1 MSFQLLK
8 AVLQTRTQLTSKVYR
23 IGVVFQRQHREF
35 ASASLF
41 SDVRKTAS
49 DEIHCV
55 AGRRGD
61 LLSLLYSTKRFKSAQ
76 AKEDKSS
83 TVWGSK
89 KSKRN
94 VRLQLKDIMSNSD
107 TEAQLAPLRA
117 AVQEQG
123 NIVRELKA
131 NGAPEIDVKKA
142 VAELKLRKK
151 VLEDKELELTPSVV
165 NFDRSKME
173 DLLKRRFFYDQSFAI
188 YGGITG
194 QYDFGPM
201 GCALK
206 SNILSLWR
214 QFFSLE
220 EQMLEVDCSILT
232 PEPVLKASGHVD
244 RFADLMVK
252 DVKTGECFRLD
263 HLIKNALEKLSKEK
277 TATAKLK
284 AECED
289 IVIKL
294 DGMTKQEM
302 ADVLAKYNIKSPL
315 TGNDL
320 TEPIEFNLMFATQIG
335 PTGLVKGFLRPETA
349 QGIFVNFKR
358 LLEFNQGKLPFAV
371 AQIGNSFRNEIS
383 PRSGLIRVREF
394 TMAEIEHFCDPTQKD
409 HSKFENVASTQMT
422 LYSACNQMD
431 GKSAQKISIGDAV
444 KSGLVANETLGYY
457 MARIHQFLLT
467 IGIKAECLR
476 FRQHMSNEMAHYACD
491 CWDGECLTSYGWVEC
506 VGCADRSA
514 YDLGQHMAATGVRLV
529 AEKRLPAPKT
539 IEVSEIV
546 PNKQALGKT
555 FKKDAKAIT
564 DALAKLSLDEV
575 KAVEQQLNEAQEYNL
590 TTGEGSSFKLTPDTI
605 AVKHSSKTVHVEEI
619 IPSVVEPSFGIGRIM
634 YALLEQNFL
643 CRDGDEQRCYFTL
656 PSVVAPLKCS
666 ILPLSNNAEFQPY
679 TRQLSS
685 ALTKAELSHKVDDS
699 SGSIGRR
706 YARTDEIAIPFG
718 ITVDFDT
725 LKEPPTVTL
734 RDRNSMKQVRVDIN
748 EVIEVVKDLSLG
760 RLEWTQV
767 LEKYPLFEQ
776 QETTTK

>member
-1 MSFQLLK
+1 MSLQVIKAFQPLRTCT
-8 AVLQTRTQLTSKVYR
+8 AVLWKFRPRSLKSNSINCGRTFT
-23 IGVVFQRQHREF
+23 F
-35 ASASLF
+35 ASEAHFSVKKVAAAPFSAYHTESLPTTAAS
-41 SDVRKTAS
+41 
-49 DEIHCV
+49 
-55 AGRRGD
+55 
-61 LLSLLYSTKRFKSAQ
+61 
-76 AKEDKSS
+76 KEA
-83 TVWGSK
+83 TPNWGSK
-89 KSKRN
+89 KNKRK
-94 VRLQLKDIMSNSD
+94 VRLRFNDIMSNPEI
-107 TEAQLAPLRA
+107 EAKLAPLRA

-123 NIVRELKA
+123 NLVRELKVK
-131 NGAPEIDVKKA
+131 GASEIDIKRA
-142 VAELKLRKK
+142 VAELKARKK
-151 VLEDKELELTPSVV
+151 LLEDRELELTPSVIT
-165 NFDRSKME
+165 FDRSKME

-206 SNILSLWR
+206 SNIISLWR
-214 QFFSLE
+214 QFFVLE

-277 TATAKLK
+277 TSTAELK

-294 DGMTKQEM
+294 DGMNKQEM
-302 ADVLAKYNIKSPL
+302 SDVLSKYSIKSPL

-394 TMAEIEHFCDPTQKD
+394 TMAEIEHFCDPVHKN
-409 HSKFENVASTQMT
+409 HPKFESIADTRLT

-431 GKSAQKISIGDAV
+431 GKSAQQVTIGEAV
-444 KSGLVANETLGYY
+444 RNSLVANETLGYY
-457 MARIHQFLLT
+457 MTRIHLFLLT
-467 IGIKAECLR
+467 IGIKPECLR

-491 CWDGECLTSYGWVEC
+491 CWDAECLTSYGWVEC

-514 YDLGQHMAATGVRLV
+514 YDLGQHTQATGVRLV
-529 AEKRLPAPKT
+529 AEKRLPEPKT
-539 IEVSEIV
+539 VEVSEIV
-546 PNKQALGKT
+546 PNKQTLGKT
-555 FKKDAKAIT
+555 FKKDAKSIT
-564 DALAKLSLDEV
+564 DALAKLSLNEV
-575 KAVEQQLNEAQEYNL
+575 NEIEQTLNDKQEFVLSLHN
-590 TTGEGSSFKLTPDTI
+590 GSEFKLTSDTI
-605 AVKHSSKTVHVEEI
+605 SVKHGTKTVHVEEI
-619 IPSVVEPSFGIGRIM
+619 TPSVIEPSFGIGRIM
-634 YALLEQNFL
+634 YALLEQNFQ
-643 CRDGDEQRCYFTL
+643 CREGDEQRCYFTL
-656 PSVVAPLKCS
+656 PSLVAPLKCS
-666 ILPLSNNAEFQPY
+666 ILPLSNNTEFNPFI
-679 TRQLSS
+679 RQLST

-718 ITVDFDT
+718 ITIDFDT
-725 LKEPPTVTL
+725 LKEPHTVTL
-734 RDRNSMKQVRVDIN
+734 RDRDSLKQVRLGIN
-748 EVIEVVKDLSLG
+748 EVIDVVKDLSNG
-760 RLEWTQV
+760 KIKWPQV
-767 LEKYPLFEQ
+767 MEKYPVFEQ
-776 QETTTK
+776 QEATK